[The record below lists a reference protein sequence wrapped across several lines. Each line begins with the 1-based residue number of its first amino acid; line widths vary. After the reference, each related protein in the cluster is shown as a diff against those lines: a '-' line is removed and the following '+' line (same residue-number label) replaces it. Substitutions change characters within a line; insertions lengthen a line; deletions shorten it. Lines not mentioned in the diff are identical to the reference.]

1 MFALA
6 LDASLTFLC
15 DGGNVAAPGQLGSRY
30 PPGRTCLPGV
40 TGAQSAGG
48 RYIKIWRF
56 ERRGCT

>member
-30 PPGRTCLPGV
+30 PFSEIPSQP
-40 TGAQSAGG
+40 
-48 RYIKIWRF
+48 
-56 ERRGCT
+56 

>member
-30 PPGRTCLPGV
+30 PPSEIPS
-40 TGAQSAGG
+40 QP
-48 RYIKIWRF
+48 
-56 ERRGCT
+56 